1 MKNIDVVYFFRKPF
15 TDYFSIEELFGFIQK
30 SLPKN
35 IKYSNYYMK
44 KVSNGL
50 LNRLFNT
57 WDVISKQ
64 KQINHITGDVHYIS
78 FLIKKE
84 RTLLTIHDLV
94 ALSRSTGI
102 KRAILKLIWYT
113 IPAKRVKYITVIS
126 EFTKKELLKELD
138 IDPKK
143 VIVIHDCLS
152 PIIKFK
158 PKVFNKAKPNILQMG
173 TAHNKNLENII
184 PAIKD
189 LNVKLTILGNLQE
202 HQKVLLANSNVDYE
216 NVFNLDYEDVIKQ
229 YENADLVTFA
239 SSYEGFGLPII
250 EANGIG
256 RPVIAGNN
264 TSMPEV
270 AGDAAVLVDPANVE
284 EIRASIIKIID
295 DDEFRNDLISKGK
308 ENVKRFLPI
317 FIANKYA
324 ELYERMVDE
333 YNTN

>member
-1 MKNIDVVYFFRKPF
+1 MKNINVVYFFRKPF

-35 IKYSNYYMK
+35 IKFSNYYMK

-50 LNRLFNT
+50 SNRLYNT

-64 KQINHITGDVHYIS
+64 EQINHITGDVHYIS
-78 FLIKKE
+78 FFLKKN

-126 EFTKKELLKELD
+126 EFTKTELLKELN
-138 IDPKK
+138 INPEK

-158 PKVFNKAKPNILQMG
+158 PKDFNKTKPNILQMG

-184 PAIKD
+184 PAIKG
-189 LNVKLTILGNLQE
+189 LNVKLTILGNLKE
-202 HQKVLLANSNVDYE
+202 HQKELLKNSGIDYE
-216 NVFNLDYEDVIKQ
+216 NVFNLDYKDVIKQ

-270 AGDAAVLVDPANVE
+270 AGNAAILVDPNNVE
-284 EIRASIIKIID
+284 EIRASIIKIIED
-295 DDEFRNDLISKGK
+295 DKFRNDLINKGK

-317 FIANKYA
+317 FIAQKYA
-324 ELYERMVDE
+324 ELYEHMVTD
-333 YNTN
+333 YS